1 MGNLSHSILK
11 EVVALAGFYVPC
23 YNFRFDFC
31 LLGESYCVLVT
42 GVCCYMSLVV
52 WLTLVRSSEF
62 ALVDDFIIMMSKK
75 YTSILLWGIVLFG
88 VQ

>member
-62 ALVDDFIIMMSKK
+62 ALVDDFIIMSKK
-75 YTSILLWGIVLFG
+75 YTSILLWGILLFG